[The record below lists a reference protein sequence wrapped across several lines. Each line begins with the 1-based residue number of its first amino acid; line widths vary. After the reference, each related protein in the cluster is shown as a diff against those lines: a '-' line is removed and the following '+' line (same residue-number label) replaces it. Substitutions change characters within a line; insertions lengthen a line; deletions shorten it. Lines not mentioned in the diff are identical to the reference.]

1 MDFIRRYNGNYGGQ
15 RGFYDFMFDSPFLV
29 RQFYREVRETN
40 GRILL
45 QHPYL
50 VCYFVLLM
58 IYLVSPID
66 LIPELVFGIFGYI
79 DDFAF
84 IVLFLVGIAVT
95 FMKILTNRND

>member
-1 MDFIRRYNGNYGGQ
+1 MDFIRRYNGDYGGQ

-29 RQFYREVRETN
+29 RQFIREIRNTN

-50 VCYFVLLM
+50 VGYFVLLM
-58 IYLVSPID
+58 IYLISPID
-66 LIPELVFGIFGYI
+66 LLPELVFGIFGYI

-84 IVLFLVGIAVT
+84 IVLFLVGIGIT